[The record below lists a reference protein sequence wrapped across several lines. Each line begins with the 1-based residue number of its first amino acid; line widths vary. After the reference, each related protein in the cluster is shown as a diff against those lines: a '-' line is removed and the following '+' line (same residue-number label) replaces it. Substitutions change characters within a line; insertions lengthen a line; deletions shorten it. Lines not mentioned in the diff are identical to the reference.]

1 MCIPNILMRPPGMKS
16 CSRMFFLFG
25 LLFLASGFA
34 TAKDRGR
41 ITGSITDIAGYPL
54 HNVIIRIIQEVEDGE
69 LFSIIRSDNNGIFK
83 TTVLNPGI
91 YHIQVSHQGYQPITT
106 AKFAIDENRSISL
119 DFALQEFAGYISRD
133 EDPRN
138 WDFKN
143 VLRSTSDR
151 RLIFRDAPRDIQ
163 SSERKSQTPFVRSG
177 FMSVAS
183 DTSQGSESYL
193 MRPQASQSGVS
204 SNFALTEPLNSTS
217 RIILSGQVDVG
228 AGSFWRIRNTYNY
241 RPDNDHDYRA
251 SVGYGRMTGNYPNAK
266 SFLPSSNLLPVESGI
281 ETFAFSMEGST
292 KFLNMLAVK
301 YGIDYSRL
309 HYGADKSFFCPS
321 IQILMTPID
330 GWSFQTSIVSRRIS
344 DRNSIVL
351 PGGEI
356 VNLSEPTMIT
366 MVGNNVSMS
375 QMRHSEMA
383 AQRNFTSGTAIELAI
398 YQDYIHGP
406 GLPLI
411 VTSITPVSRQSHVME
426 MNEKHSSQKGMR
438 ATVKHRFFDI
448 LNGSVAY
455 IYGESKGISKNSGL
469 LSSALRETNPG
480 NFLQQQYQHSI
491 TGRFEAM
498 LPLSKTNIVA
508 TIRWNSGNPLTALD
522 WFSDRMDIGTK
533 SANFEMRQTLPMP
546 EFLGS
551 VGRWEF
557 MLDVR
562 NALNQGRETLT
573 ATDGALVLN
582 RNPRSLRF
590 GLNYSFR

>member
-1 MCIPNILMRPPGMKS
+1 MKT
-16 CSRMFFLFG
+16 CSRMFSLFG
-25 LLFLASGFA
+25 IIFLLSGVA

-41 ITGSITDIAGYPL
+41 ITGSITDLVGYPL
-54 HNVIIRIIQEVEDGE
+54 ENVIVRIIQEVEEGE
-69 LFSIIRSDNNGIFK
+69 LYSSIRSDDKGIFK

-91 YHIQVSHQGYQPITT
+91 YHIQVSHSGYQPITT

-119 DFALQEFAGYISRD
+119 DFALKEFAGYISRD

-138 WDFKN
+138 LDLKK

-151 RLIFRDAPRDIQ
+151 RLVFRNEPSDIQ
-163 SSERKSQTPFVRSG
+163 SAERKSQVPFSRSG
-177 FMSVAS
+177 VVSVAS
-183 DTSQGSESYL
+183 DSFEGSEGYL

-228 AGSFWRIRNTYNY
+228 NGSLWRIRNTYNY
-241 RPDNDHDYRA
+241 RPDKDHDYRA
-251 SVGYGRMTGNYPNAK
+251 SVGYGRMTGNYPSSKALF
-266 SFLPSSNLLPVESGI
+266 SSSNLLPTESGL

-292 KFLNMLAVK
+292 RFLDLLAVK

-309 HYGADKSFFCPS
+309 HYGIDKSFFYPS
-321 IQILMTPID
+321 IQILLAPVD
-330 GWSFQTSIVSRRIS
+330 GWSFQTSMVSRRIS

-351 PGGEI
+351 PGGEM

-366 MVGNNVSMS
+366 MLGNNVSMS
-375 QMRHSEMA
+375 QMRHSEVA
-383 AQRNFTSGTAIELAI
+383 AQRNFASGTTIEFAI

-406 GLPLI
+406 GLPLM
-411 VTSITPVSRQSHVME
+411 VTAITPGSQQSRVIE
-426 MNEKHSSQKGMR
+426 MNENHSRQRGMR
-438 ATVKHRFFDI
+438 ATVKHSLFD
-448 LNGSVAY
+448 LLKGSIAY
-455 IYGESKGISKNSGL
+455 IYGESKGISKNSGM
-469 LSSALRETNPG
+469 LSSALLETNPG
-480 NFLQQQYQHSI
+480 NFLEQQYQHSL
-491 TGRFEAM
+491 TGRFDAT
-498 LPLSKTNIVA
+498 LPFTKTNLVA

-546 EFLGS
+546 QFFGT
-551 VGRWEF
+551 VGHWEF

-562 NALNQGRETLT
+562 NAWNQGREILPT
-573 ATDGALVLN
+573 TDGVLVLN

-590 GLNYSFR
+590 GINYSFR